1 MFKMIDKIRYAE
13 FEWFLWLNS
22 FHSPFWDTIMF
33 WVTYRFTWIPLYLYI
48 IYFLYKNIRFDF
60 IRSIL
65 FVLISVGLADRITSG
80 LMKPYFH
87 RFRPCHDP
95 LIQHIVHVV
104 GNCGGQYGF
113 VSSHASNCFALLST
127 LFILFKMNKIEN
139 KLTLFLLIWAII
151 VSYSRIYVGVHY
163 PTDILVGGLIG
174 FLIPFA
180 VYPLITL
187 FKNKKSVI

>member
-1 MFKMIDKIRYAE
+1 MIDKIRYAE

>member
-1 MFKMIDKIRYAE
+1 MIETIRYAE
-13 FEWFLWLNS
+13 YEWFLWLNS

-60 IRSIL
+60 VRSLL
-65 FVLISVGLADRITSG
+65 FVLISVGLADRFTSG
-80 LMKPYFH
+80 FMKPYFQ

-95 LIQHIVHVV
+95 LIEHIVHVV

-113 VSSHASNCFALLST
+113 VSSHASNCFALVAA
-127 LFILFKMNKIEN
+127 LFILFKTHKIET
-139 KLTLFLLIWAII
+139 KMILFLSIWAII
-151 VSYSRIYVGVHY
+151 VSYSRIYVGVHF

-174 FLIPFA
+174 CLIPFA
-180 VYPLITL
+180 LYPLITR